1 MELRFVSL
9 DSQDS
14 LVSSCL
20 PESLCSTT
28 RQSKAQDKSRPAFFL
43 CLPLDPRQQ
52 QAAAAAEPGCF
63 PSRHFKNLL
72 PRWNHSLIP
81 LSPPLGTLSSDSDFC
96 ACATGSSQKLPRAH
110 LNALGWRLRYIT
122 AGPLSLCIQQKKKKI
137 CNPPLLLQQQL
148 LVINNSWATP
158 ARENSS

>member
-1 MELRFVSL
+1 MKCGKEPIGSGRKAVELRFVSL

-20 PESLCSTT
+20 PESLCNTT

-52 QAAAAAEPGCF
+52 QAEPGCF

-72 PRWNHSLIP
+72 LRCNHSLIP
-81 LSPPLGTLSSDSDFC
+81 LSPPSALSRLIPTFVHVQQ
-96 ACATGSSQKLPRAH
+96 APPRKLPSAH
-110 LNALGWRLRYIT
+110 LDALRWRLRYYSW
-122 AGPLSLCIQQKKKKI
+122 APLTFVYSNKKKI
-137 CNPPLLLQQQL
+137 CNPP
-148 LVINNSWATP
+148 ICC
-158 ARENSS
+158 SSSYW

>member
-1 MELRFVSL
+1 MKCGKEPIGSGRKAVELRFVSL

-63 PSRHFKNLL
+63 PSRHFMNLL
-72 PRWNHSLIP
+72 LRWNHSLIP
-81 LSPPLGTLSSDSDFC
+81 LSPPSGLSRLIPTFVHVQH
-96 ACATGSSQKLPRAH
+96 APPR
-110 LNALGWRLRYIT
+110 NYPALTSTHSAGDCGIT
-122 AGPLSLCIQQKKKKI
+122 AGPLSLCIQQKKKI
-137 CNPPLLLQQQL
+137 CNPP
-148 LVINNSWATP
+148 ICC
-158 ARENSS
+158 SSSYW

>member
-1 MELRFVSL
+1 MKCGKEPIGSGRKAVELRFVSL

-52 QAAAAAEPGCF
+52 QAAAAAEPGGF

-72 PRWNHSLIP
+72 LRCNHSLIP
-81 LSPPLGTLSSDSDFC
+81 LSPPFGTLSSDSDFC

-110 LNALGWRLRYIT
+110 LDALRWRLRYYSWAPLTLYT
-122 AGPLSLCIQQKKKKI
+122 AKKKD
-137 CNPPLLLQQQL
+137 L
-148 LVINNSWATP
+148 
-158 ARENSS
+158 